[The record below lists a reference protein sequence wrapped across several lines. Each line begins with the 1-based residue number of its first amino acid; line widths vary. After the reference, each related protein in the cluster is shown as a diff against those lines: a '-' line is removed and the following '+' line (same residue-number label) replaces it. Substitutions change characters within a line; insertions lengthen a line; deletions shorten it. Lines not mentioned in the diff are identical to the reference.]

1 VYLGLTGGIGS
12 GKSTAARM
20 FADLGAIVIDADAIA
35 KEVLEP
41 GQLGHESIVNKFGDE
56 ILDTSGNIDRSIL
69 AAKVFENSAELKDL
83 EDIVHP
89 AVASKVLEI
98 RESLPAGATVIYD
111 TPLLVEKKLQHQ
123 FDQVIVVL
131 APEALRTQRL
141 LARGLAQN
149 DIIARM
155 TNQAT
160 DEQRR
165 EIANYLIDNSSSL
178 VELREEVQKV
188 WTQISA

>member
-1 VYLGLTGGIGS
+1 MYLGLTGGIGS

-41 GQLGHESIVNKFGDE
+41 GQVGYESVVNNFGEE
-56 ILDTSGNIDRSIL
+56 ILDSSGNIDRVVL
-69 AAKVFENSAELKDL
+69 AGKIFGDTTKLKEL
-83 EDIVHP
+83 EEIVHP
-89 AVASKVLEI
+89 AVANKVAQI
-98 RESLPAGATVIYD
+98 RESLPAGAIIIYD
-111 TPLLVEKKLQHQ
+111 TPLLIEKSLQQQ

-155 TNQAT
+155 SNQAT

-165 EIANYLIDNSSSL
+165 EIANYVIDNSSTL

>member
-1 VYLGLTGGIGS
+1 MYLGLTGGIGS

-41 GQLGHESIVNKFGDE
+41 GQVGYESVINNFGEE
-56 ILDTSGNIDRSIL
+56 ILDSSGNVDRVVL
-69 AAKVFENSAELKDL
+69 AGKVFGDTTKLKEL
-83 EDIVHP
+83 EEIVHP
-89 AVASKVLEI
+89 AVATKVAEI
-98 RESLPAGATVIYD
+98 RESLPAGAIIIYD
-111 TPLLVEKKLQHQ
+111 TPLLIEKSLQQQ

-155 TNQAT
+155 SNQAT

-165 EIANYLIDNSSSL
+165 EIANYVIDNSSSL

-188 WTQISA
+188 WTQISP

>member
-1 VYLGLTGGIGS
+1 MYIGLTGGIGS

-56 ILDTSGNIDRSIL
+56 ILDSSGNIDRSIL
-69 AAKVFENSAELKDL
+69 AAKVFENSAELKVL

-89 AVASKVLEI
+89 AVANKVLEI
-98 RESLPAGATVIYD
+98 RESLPVGATVVYD

-155 TNQAT
+155 SNQAT

-165 EIANYLIDNSSSL
+165 EVANYVIDNSSTL

-188 WTQISA
+188 WTQISP

>member
-1 VYLGLTGGIGS
+1 MYLGLTGGIGS

-41 GQLGHESIVNKFGDE
+41 GQVGYESVVNNFGEE
-56 ILDTSGNIDRSIL
+56 ILDSSGNIDRVIL
-69 AAKVFENSAELKDL
+69 AGKVFESSIKLKEL
-83 EDIVHP
+83 EEIVHP
-89 AVASKVLEI
+89 AVANKVAQI
-98 RESLPAGATVIYD
+98 RESLPAGSTIIYD
-111 TPLLVEKKLQHQ
+111 TPLLIEKSLQQQ

-131 APEALRTQRL
+131 APEDLRTQRL

-155 TNQAT
+155 SNQAT

-165 EIANYLIDNSSSL
+165 EIANYVISNSSTL

-188 WTQISA
+188 WTQISP

>member
-1 VYLGLTGGIGS
+1 MYLGLTGGIGS

-20 FADLGAIVIDADAIA
+20 FSDLGAIVIDADAIA

-41 GQLGHESIVNKFGDE
+41 GQVGYESVVNNFGEE
-56 ILDTSGNIDRSIL
+56 ILDSSGNIDRVIL
-69 AAKVFENSAELKDL
+69 AGKVFGDTTKLKEL
-83 EDIVHP
+83 EEIVHP
-89 AVASKVLEI
+89 AVANKVAQI
-98 RESLPAGATVIYD
+98 RESLPAGAIIIYD
-111 TPLLVEKKLQHQ
+111 TPLLIEKSLQQQ

-155 TNQAT
+155 SNQAT

-165 EIANYLIDNSSSL
+165 EIANYVIDNSSTL

-188 WTQISA
+188 WTQISP

>member
-1 VYLGLTGGIGS
+1 MYLGLTGGIGS

-41 GQLGHESIVNKFGDE
+41 GQVGYESVINNFGEE
-56 ILDTSGNIDRSIL
+56 ILDSSGNVDRVVL
-69 AAKVFENSAELKDL
+69 AGKVFGDTTKLKEL
-83 EDIVHP
+83 EEIVHP
-89 AVASKVLEI
+89 AVATKVAEI
-98 RESLPAGATVIYD
+98 RESLPAGAIIIYD
-111 TPLLVEKKLQHQ
+111 TPLLIEKSLQQQ

-155 TNQAT
+155 SNQAT

-165 EIANYLIDNSSSL
+165 EIANYVIDNSSSL

>member
-1 VYLGLTGGIGS
+1 MYLGLTGGIGS

-41 GQLGHESIVNKFGDE
+41 GQVGYESVVNNFGEE
-56 ILDTSGNIDRSIL
+56 ILDSSGNIDRVVL
-69 AAKVFENSAELKDL
+69 AGKVFGDTTKLKEL
-83 EDIVHP
+83 EEIVHP
-89 AVASKVLEI
+89 AVANKVAQI
-98 RESLPAGATVIYD
+98 RESLPAGSIIIYD
-111 TPLLVEKKLQHQ
+111 TPLLIEKSLQQQ

-155 TNQAT
+155 SNQAT

-165 EIANYLIDNSSSL
+165 EIANYVIDNPSSL
-178 VELREEVQKV
+178 VTLREEVQKV

>member
-1 VYLGLTGGIGS
+1 MYLGLTGGIGS

-41 GQLGHESIVNKFGDE
+41 GQVGYESVVNNFGEE
-56 ILDTSGNIDRSIL
+56 ILDSSGNIDRVIL
-69 AAKVFENSAELKDL
+69 AGKVFGNTTKLKEL
-83 EDIVHP
+83 EEIVHP
-89 AVASKVLEI
+89 AVANKVAQI
-98 RESLPAGATVIYD
+98 RESLPAGSTIIYD
-111 TPLLVEKKLQHQ
+111 TPLLIEKSLQQQ

-131 APEALRTQRL
+131 APEDLRTQRL

-155 TNQAT
+155 SNQAT
-160 DEQRR
+160 DELRR
-165 EIANYLIDNSSSL
+165 EIANYVINNSSTL
-178 VELREEVQKV
+178 MELREEVQKV
-188 WTQISA
+188 WTQISP

>member
-1 VYLGLTGGIGS
+1 MYLGLTGGIGS

-41 GQLGHESIVNKFGDE
+41 GQVGYESVVNNFGEE
-56 ILDTSGNIDRSIL
+56 ILDSSGNIDRVVL
-69 AAKVFENSAELKDL
+69 AGKVFGDTTKLKEL
-83 EDIVHP
+83 EEIVHP
-89 AVASKVLEI
+89 AVATKVAQI
-98 RESLPAGATVIYD
+98 RESLPAGSIIIYD
-111 TPLLVEKKLQHQ
+111 TPLLIEKSLQQQ

-155 TNQAT
+155 SNQAT

-165 EIANYLIDNSSSL
+165 EIANYVIDNSSSL

-188 WTQISA
+188 WTQICA

>member
-1 VYLGLTGGIGS
+1 MYLGLTGGIGS

-41 GQLGHESIVNKFGDE
+41 GQVGYESVVNNFGEE
-56 ILDTSGNIDRSIL
+56 ILDSSGNIYRVVL
-69 AAKVFENSAELKDL
+69 AGKVFGDTTKLKEL
-83 EDIVHP
+83 EEIVHP
-89 AVASKVLEI
+89 AVANKVAQI
-98 RESLPAGATVIYD
+98 RESLPAGAIIIYD
-111 TPLLVEKKLQHQ
+111 TPLLIEKSLQQQ

-155 TNQAT
+155 SNQAT

-165 EIANYLIDNSSSL
+165 EIANYVIDNSSTL

>member
-1 VYLGLTGGIGS
+1 MYLGLTGGIGS

-41 GQLGHESIVNKFGDE
+41 GQVGYESVVNNFGEE
-56 ILDTSGNIDRSIL
+56 ILDSSGNIDRVIL
-69 AAKVFENSAELKDL
+69 AGKVFGDTTKLKEL
-83 EDIVHP
+83 EEIVHP
-89 AVASKVLEI
+89 AVANKVAQI
-98 RESLPAGATVIYD
+98 RESLPAGSTIIYD
-111 TPLLVEKKLQHQ
+111 TPLLIEKSLQQQ

-155 TNQAT
+155 SNQAT

-165 EIANYLIDNSSSL
+165 EIANYVIDNSSTL
-178 VELREEVQKV
+178 VGLREEVQKV

>member
-1 VYLGLTGGIGS
+1 MYLGLTGGIGS

-41 GQLGHESIVNKFGDE
+41 GQVGYESVVNNFGEE
-56 ILDTSGNIDRSIL
+56 ILDSSGNIDRLIL
-69 AAKVFENSAELKDL
+69 AGKVFGDTTKLKEL
-83 EDIVHP
+83 EEIVHP
-89 AVASKVLEI
+89 AVANKVAQI
-98 RESLPAGATVIYD
+98 RESLPAGSTIIYD
-111 TPLLVEKKLQHQ
+111 TPLLIEKSLQQQ

-155 TNQAT
+155 SNQAT

-165 EIANYLIDNSSSL
+165 EIANYVIDNSSTL

-188 WTQISA
+188 WTQISP

>member
-1 VYLGLTGGIGS
+1 
-12 GKSTAARM
+12 M

-41 GQLGHESIVNKFGDE
+41 GQVGYESVVNNFGEE
-56 ILDTSGNIDRSIL
+56 ILDSSGNIDRVVL
-69 AAKVFENSAELKDL
+69 AGKVFGDTTKLKEL
-83 EDIVHP
+83 EEIVHP
-89 AVASKVLEI
+89 AVANKVAQI
-98 RESLPAGATVIYD
+98 RESLPAGSIIIYD
-111 TPLLVEKKLQHQ
+111 TPLLIEKSLQQQ

-165 EIANYLIDNSSSL
+165 EIANYIIDNSSSL

>member
-1 VYLGLTGGIGS
+1 MYLGLTGGIGS

-41 GQLGHESIVNKFGDE
+41 GQVGYESVVNNFGEE
-56 ILDTSGNIDRSIL
+56 ILDSSGNIDRVIL
-69 AAKVFENSAELKDL
+69 AGKVFGDTTKLKEL
-83 EDIVHP
+83 EEIVHP
-89 AVASKVLEI
+89 AVANKVAQI
-98 RESLPAGATVIYD
+98 RESLPAGSIIIYD
-111 TPLLVEKKLQHQ
+111 TPLLIEKSLQQQ

-155 TNQAT
+155 SNQAT

-165 EIANYLIDNSSSL
+165 EIANYVIDNSSSL

-188 WTQISA
+188 WIQICA

>member
-1 VYLGLTGGIGS
+1 MYLGLTGGIGS

-41 GQLGHESIVNKFGDE
+41 GQVGYESVVNNFGEE
-56 ILDTSGNIDRSIL
+56 ILDSSGNIDRVIL
-69 AAKVFENSAELKDL
+69 AGKVFGDTTKLKEL
-83 EDIVHP
+83 EEIVHP
-89 AVASKVLEI
+89 AVATKVAQI
-98 RESLPAGATVIYD
+98 RESLPAGSIIIYD
-111 TPLLVEKKLQHQ
+111 TPLLIEKSLQQQ

-155 TNQAT
+155 SNQAT

-165 EIANYLIDNSSSL
+165 EIANYVIDNSSSL

-188 WTQISA
+188 WTQICA

>member
-1 VYLGLTGGIGS
+1 MYLGLTGGIGS

-41 GQLGHESIVNKFGDE
+41 GQVGFESVVNNFGEE
-56 ILDTSGNIDRSIL
+56 ILDSSGNIDRVVL
-69 AAKVFENSAELKDL
+69 AGKVFGDTTKLKEL
-83 EDIVHP
+83 EEIVHP
-89 AVASKVLEI
+89 AVATKVAQI
-98 RESLPAGATVIYD
+98 RESLPAGAIIIYD
-111 TPLLVEKKLQHQ
+111 TPLLIEKSLQQQ

-155 TNQAT
+155 SNQAT

-165 EIANYLIDNSSSL
+165 EIANYVIDNSSSL

-188 WTQISA
+188 WTQICA

>member
-1 VYLGLTGGIGS
+1 MYLGLTGGIGS

-41 GQLGHESIVNKFGDE
+41 GQVGYESVVNNFGEE
-56 ILDTSGNIDRSIL
+56 ILDSSGNIDRVIL
-69 AAKVFENSAELKDL
+69 AGKVFGDTTKLKEL
-83 EDIVHP
+83 EEIVHP
-89 AVASKVLEI
+89 AVATKVAQI
-98 RESLPAGATVIYD
+98 RESLPASSIIIYD
-111 TPLLVEKKLQHQ
+111 TPLLIEKSLQQQ

-155 TNQAT
+155 SNQAT

-165 EIANYLIDNSSSL
+165 EIANYVIDNSSSL

-188 WTQISA
+188 WTQICA

>member
-1 VYLGLTGGIGS
+1 MYLGLTGGIGS

-41 GQLGHESIVNKFGDE
+41 GQVGYESVINNFGEE
-56 ILDTSGNIDRSIL
+56 ILDSSGNVDRVVL
-69 AAKVFENSAELKDL
+69 AGKVFGDTTKLKEL
-83 EDIVHP
+83 EEIVHP
-89 AVASKVLEI
+89 AVATKVAEI
-98 RESLPAGATVIYD
+98 RESLPAGAIIIYD
-111 TPLLVEKKLQHQ
+111 TPLLIEKSLQQQ

-155 TNQAT
+155 SNQAT

-165 EIANYLIDNSSSL
+165 EIANYVISNSSTL
-178 VELREEVQKV
+178 MELREEVQKV
-188 WTQISA
+188 WIQICA

>member
-1 VYLGLTGGIGS
+1 MYLGLTGGIGS

-41 GQLGHESIVNKFGDE
+41 GQVGYESVINNFGEE
-56 ILDTSGNIDRSIL
+56 ILDSSGNIDRVVL
-69 AAKVFENSAELKDL
+69 AGKVFGDTTKLKEL
-83 EDIVHP
+83 EEIVHP
-89 AVASKVLEI
+89 AVANKVAQI
-98 RESLPAGATVIYD
+98 RESLPAGAIIIYD
-111 TPLLVEKKLQHQ
+111 TPLLIEKSLQQQ

-155 TNQAT
+155 SNQAT

-165 EIANYLIDNSSSL
+165 EIANYVIDNSSSL

>member
-1 VYLGLTGGIGS
+1 MYLGLTGGIGS

-41 GQLGHESIVNKFGDE
+41 GQVGYESVVNNFGEE
-56 ILDTSGNIDRSIL
+56 ILDSSGNIDRVIL
-69 AAKVFENSAELKDL
+69 AGKVFGDTTKLKEL
-83 EDIVHP
+83 EEIVHP
-89 AVASKVLEI
+89 AVATKVAQI
-98 RESLPAGATVIYD
+98 RESLPAGSIIIYD
-111 TPLLVEKKLQHQ
+111 TPLLIEKSLQQQ

-155 TNQAT
+155 SNQAT

-165 EIANYLIDNSSSL
+165 EIADYVIDNSSSL

>member
-1 VYLGLTGGIGS
+1 MYLGLTGGIGS

-20 FADLGAIVIDADAIA
+20 FADLGATVIDADAIA

-41 GQLGHESIVNKFGDE
+41 GQLGYESIVNKFGDE
-56 ILDTSGNIDRSIL
+56 ILDSSGNIDRTIL
-69 AAKVFENSAELKDL
+69 AARVFENNSKLKEL

-89 AVASKVLEI
+89 AVASKVTAI
-98 RESLPAGATVIYD
+98 RESLTAGTTVIYD

-131 APEALRTQRL
+131 APEPLRTQRL
-141 LARGLAQN
+141 LDRGLGER
-149 DIIARM
+149 DIAARM
-155 TNQAT
+155 SNQAT

-165 EIANYLIDNSSSL
+165 AVANYVIDNSGTL
-178 VELREEVQKV
+178 AQLRDQVLKV
-188 WTQISA
+188 WNQISP

>member
-1 VYLGLTGGIGS
+1 MYLGLTGGIGS

-41 GQLGHESIVNKFGDE
+41 GQVGYESVVNNFGED
-56 ILDTSGNIDRSIL
+56 ILDSSGNIDRLIL
-69 AAKVFENSAELKDL
+69 AGKVFGDTTKLKEL
-83 EDIVHP
+83 EEIVHP
-89 AVASKVLEI
+89 AVANKVAQI
-98 RESLPAGATVIYD
+98 RESLPAGSTIIYD
-111 TPLLVEKKLQHQ
+111 TPLLIERSLQQQ

-131 APEALRTQRL
+131 APEALRAQRL

-155 TNQAT
+155 SNQAT

-165 EIANYLIDNSSSL
+165 EIANYVIDNSSTL

-188 WTQISA
+188 WTQISP

>member
-1 VYLGLTGGIGS
+1 MYLGLTGGIGS

-41 GQLGHESIVNKFGDE
+41 GQVGYESVVNNFGED
-56 ILDTSGNIDRSIL
+56 ILDSSGNIDRLIL
-69 AAKVFENSAELKDL
+69 AGKVFGDTTKLKEL
-83 EDIVHP
+83 EEIVHP
-89 AVASKVLEI
+89 AVANKVAQI
-98 RESLPAGATVIYD
+98 RESLPAGSTIIYD
-111 TPLLVEKKLQHQ
+111 TPLLIEKSLQQQ

-155 TNQAT
+155 SNQAT

-165 EIANYLIDNSSSL
+165 EIANYVIDNSSTL

-188 WTQISA
+188 WTQISP

>member
-1 VYLGLTGGIGS
+1 MYIGLTGGIGS

-20 FADLGAIVIDADAIA
+20 FADLGAIIIDADAIA

-41 GQLGHESIVNKFGDE
+41 GQVGYESIVNKFGDE
-56 ILDTSGNIDRSIL
+56 ILDSSGNIDRSIL
-69 AAKVFENSAELKDL
+69 AAKVFENSAELKEL

-111 TPLLVEKKLQHQ
+111 TPLLVEKKLQQQ

-149 DIIARM
+149 DISARM
-155 TNQAT
+155 SNQAT

-165 EIANYLIDNSSSL
+165 EIANYVIDNSSSL
-178 VELREEVQKV
+178 VELREEVQRV

>member
-1 VYLGLTGGIGS
+1 MYLGLTGGIGS

-41 GQLGHESIVNKFGDE
+41 GQVGYESVVNNFGEE
-56 ILDTSGNIDRSIL
+56 ILDSSGNIDRVIL
-69 AAKVFENSAELKDL
+69 AGKVFGDTTKLKEL
-83 EDIVHP
+83 EEIVHP
-89 AVASKVLEI
+89 AVATKVAQI
-98 RESLPAGATVIYD
+98 RESLPAGSIIIYD
-111 TPLLVEKKLQHQ
+111 TPLLIEKSLQQQ

-155 TNQAT
+155 SNQAT

-165 EIANYLIDNSSSL
+165 EIANYVIDNSSSL
-178 VELREEVQKV
+178 VELR
-188 WTQISA
+188 

>member
-1 VYLGLTGGIGS
+1 MYLGLTGGIGS

-41 GQLGHESIVNKFGDE
+41 GQVGYESVVNNSGEE
-56 ILDTSGNIDRSIL
+56 ILDSSGNIDRVIL
-69 AAKVFENSAELKDL
+69 AGKVFGDTTKLKEL
-83 EDIVHP
+83 EEIVHP
-89 AVASKVLEI
+89 AVATKVAQI
-98 RESLPAGATVIYD
+98 RESLPAGSIIIYD
-111 TPLLVEKKLQHQ
+111 TPLLIEKSLQQQ

-155 TNQAT
+155 SNQAT

-165 EIANYLIDNSSSL
+165 EIANYVIDNSSSL
-178 VELREEVQKV
+178 VELLEEVQKV
-188 WTQISA
+188 WTQICA

>member
-1 VYLGLTGGIGS
+1 MNLGLTGGIGS

-41 GQLGHESIVNKFGDE
+41 GQVGYESVVNNFGEE
-56 ILDTSGNIDRSIL
+56 ILDSSGNIDRVVL
-69 AAKVFENSAELKDL
+69 AGKVFGDTTKLKEL
-83 EDIVHP
+83 EEIVHP
-89 AVASKVLEI
+89 AVANKVAQI
-98 RESLPAGATVIYD
+98 RESLPAGAIIIYD
-111 TPLLVEKKLQHQ
+111 TPLLIEKSLQQQ

-155 TNQAT
+155 SNQAT

-165 EIANYLIDNSSSL
+165 EIANYVIDNSSTL